1 MKIEMCI
8 LLFCWQFC
16 SYQKVKANNHL
27 VKQGRVCAGN
37 VYNYV
42 QALEQMSKSH
52 WEEGTSISLEHMQ

>member
-1 MKIEMCI
+1 MKIRMCI
-8 LLFCWQFC
+8 LLFCRQFC
-16 SYQKVKANNHL
+16 SYQKVRANNHL
-27 VKQGRVCAGN
+27 VKQGRDN